1 VKLKRSLRFRLV
13 FSYLAIITLTI
24 IGFSFLV
31 NRVVAGRFR
40 EMVGSAAEWRIERT
54 MPLLQEY
61 YADNGSWQGVEEVL
75 NRTFYHREREFGDL
89 GEISETGERPNEGS
103 RPEFVPFFRKP
114 GKNDMQP
121 PEDRTLLLNQ
131 QGMILFDSYPES
143 VPVEDLPLDL
153 DQGSPILVDGETVGT
168 IVVASSF
175 GVYNRFQNT
184 FLNEVNYWMAGA
196 GLLAVLLVVSIGTL
210 QARRIVS
217 PVQSLE
223 KAARRVADGDL
234 NQRIPVTS

>member
-1 VKLKRSLRFRLV
+1 
-13 FSYLAIITLTI
+13 
-24 IGFSFLV
+24 
-31 NRVVAGRFR
+31 
-40 EMVGSAAEWRIERT
+40 
-54 MPLLQEY
+54 
-61 YADNGSWQGVEEVL
+61 
-75 NRTFYHREREFGDL
+75 
-89 GEISETGERPNEGS
+89 
-103 RPEFVPFFRKP
+103 
-114 GKNDMQP
+114 MQP